1 MIVGFIGT
9 LFLVIIIVLVLA
21 VIGALSLVRKVM

>member
-9 LFLVIIIVLVLA
+9 LALVILIVIVLAL
-21 VIGALSLVRKVM
+21 IGAFTVIKKVL

>member
-9 LFLVIIIVLVLA
+9 LFLVILIVVVLA
-21 VIGALSLVRKVM
+21 VIGAVTVLRKVL

>member
-9 LFLVIIIVLVLA
+9 VLLIIIIVVVLA
-21 VIGALSLVRKVM
+21 LIGAFTVVKKVL